1 MSIYTKTG
9 DAGTTGLYGGTR
21 VSKADVQVEAYGS
34 VDELTSHIGLV
45 ISLLTDEKDMV
56 LLTNIQRELYH
67 IMSLLA
73 GGTKDNTQ
81 LSDVQKKLTERIKL
95 YESLIDEIEKALP
108 PLKHF
113 ILPQGGEIA
122 STVHIVRA
130 VCRRAERAVVR
141 LFSEKNNGTV
151 VTSES
156 RSIILQY
163 LNRLSDLLF
172 MMARNYTNDEK
183 NVRM

>member
-9 DAGTTGLYGGTR
+9 DAGTTGLFGGNR

-45 ISLLTDEKDMV
+45 ISLLTDEKDIV

-73 GGTKDNTQ
+73 GGTNVSTE
-81 LSDVQKKLTERIKL
+81 LSDVQKKLSERIRV

-122 STVHIVRA
+122 SALHIVRA

-141 LFSEKNNGTV
+141 LFSEPNNGTV
-151 VTSES
+151 VTDQSAG
-156 RSIILQY
+156 IILQY

-172 MMARNYTNDEK
+172 MLARNYTKQEL
-183 NVRM
+183 NVHV